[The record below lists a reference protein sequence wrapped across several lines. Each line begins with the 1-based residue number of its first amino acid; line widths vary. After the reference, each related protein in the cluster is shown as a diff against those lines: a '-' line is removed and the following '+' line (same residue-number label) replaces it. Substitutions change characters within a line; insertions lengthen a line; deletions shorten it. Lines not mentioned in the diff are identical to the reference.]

1 MFAEIASASASDAR
15 AGQIKPKI
23 ARPERR
29 KRELRTTRLLLLTLD
44 APTNLNDTRGHA
56 PSNLFAL
63 TEPPV
68 NTSQFPYSARRD
80 GIRSI
85 TNASILS
92 MRGMETDGVRHIH
105 PTDEK

>member
-23 ARPERR
+23 ARERR
-29 KRELRTTRLLLLTLD
+29 KRELRTIRLLLLTLD

-85 TNASILS
+85 TSASILS
-92 MRGMETDGVRHIH
+92 MRGMEYDTSIPRMKS
-105 PTDEK
+105 DELS